1 MFIINVFT
9 GIKPF
14 KCADCNYC
22 AYKLHNIHTH
32 VNKTHGRK
40 SILDDIIVDE
50 DERERMMQL
59 VKIDVE
65 KMVERR
71 NGTKEETVVDGQ
83 GLVEGC
89 S

>member
-1 MFIINVFT
+1 MFYA

-14 KCADCNYC
+14 KCADCAYC

-71 NGTKEETVVDGQ
+71 NTGGGTTTSVV
-83 GLVEGC
+83 E